1 MYFFRTCKYFGPNQK
16 PQSCL
21 YIEITCSQKL
31 SQPIFLKLQW
41 FHRKRKI
48 TSSVRHYVRS
58 ASKRYSFWWSYRKNQ
73 SKLEVFF
80 KDIIEHNCYKI
91 SLVNIWHLLICVY
104 FWKPVLISILIIYL
118 SSFNFIIPPANF
130 FYIFPCFFSYEW
142 LWLSILKFWSRII
155 SRLRSNQI
163 ILYNLNRYLYIQIFY
178 SPSSWL

>member
-1 MYFFRTCKYFGPNQK
+1 M
-16 PQSCL
+16 
-21 YIEITCSQKL
+21 